1 MTILIGVLIIGLLLL
16 ISIKAFNNHRMND
29 IKADEE
35 YLHYLDTEISKA
47 ERELNELK
55 QVIINNHMNKDMRLT
70 PMMMEVL
77 DIYDD
82 HAIKLPIDILEE
94 VSRLYADDKTTL
106 LEMVEV
112 RRQHWK
118 AECQKKLIKQ
128 KMMNL

>member
-1 MTILIGVLIIGLLLL
+1 MSIIIGVLIIGLLLL

-47 ERELNELK
+47 ENELNELK

-112 RRQHWK
+112 RRQNWK